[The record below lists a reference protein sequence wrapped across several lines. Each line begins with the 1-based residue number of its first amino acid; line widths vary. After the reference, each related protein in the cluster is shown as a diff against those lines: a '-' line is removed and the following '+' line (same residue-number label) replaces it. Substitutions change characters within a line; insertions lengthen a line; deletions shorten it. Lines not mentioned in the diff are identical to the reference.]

1 MQLVMWQGEPYLQVM
16 EAVRLNRQSSTLVI
30 ASFGFSPFS
39 NMVSV
44 LYRPAHWAY
53 STVHDISRGCI
64 YCRKKEE
71 RHQGEDDAE
80 LSNEGSLCW

>member
-16 EAVRLNRQSSTLVI
+16 EAAVRLNRQSSTLVI
-30 ASFGFSPFS
+30 AIFGFSPFS

-53 STVHDISRGCI
+53 ST
-64 YCRKKEE
+64 
-71 RHQGEDDAE
+71 
-80 LSNEGSLCW
+80 